1 MKRRYLVAVLLLAA
15 ITLIV
20 TRYWSKPGDSVPQSA
35 KAGEPGLQPAK
46 AGMNVAEQAARREA
60 ANRLARMPPTLPH
73 GQVGKYSAE
82 TIQSVERAF
91 RGMIAVRGLVIQDK
105 ERRALAQQV
114 LALPDGST
122 LMREILL
129 DPAFAR
135 SAFGDFQAE
144 ARFYAI
150 PVLKEVARQGD
161 TDFVSETASGLT
173 SQLAAAGGEPDRG
186 RSEDLMS
193 IVAIVGER
201 VGSEGLKDANAPVLA
216 KLGCTAEL
224 AQPVRAL
231 CLRGLFQGVWAADGI
246 EQAQAALARLKKS

>member
-20 TRYWSKPGDSVPQSA
+20 SRDWPKAGDSVPQSA

-60 ANRLARMPPTLPH
+60 ANRLARMSPTLPH
-73 GQVGKYSAE
+73 VQVGKYSAE

-114 LALPDGST
+114 LALPDGSA

-150 PVLKEVARQGD
+150 PVLKEVARQGN
-161 TDFVSETASGLT
+161 TDFVSENRPLVAMLVAAANWPSDDRQAGSDQATAAAVARKLHDAVATCASTSSVAAAMKGASG
-173 SQLAAAGGEPDRG
+173 S
-186 RSEDLMS
+186 
-193 IVAIVGER
+193 
-201 VGSEGLKDANAPVLA
+201 
-216 KLGCTAEL
+216 
-224 AQPVRAL
+224 
-231 CLRGLFQGVWAADGI
+231 
-246 EQAQAALARLKKS
+246 

>member
-1 MKRRYLVAVLLLAA
+1 MKRRYLVAVLFLAA
-15 ITLIV
+15 VTLIV
-20 TRYWSKPGDSVPQSA
+20 IRYLPKPDQPVPAAVSA
-35 KAGEPGLQPAK
+35 GA
-46 AGMNVAEQAARREA
+46 NVAEQAARREA
-60 ANRLARMPPTLPH
+60 ANRLARMPPALPRA
-73 GQVGKYSAE
+73 QVGKYSAE

-91 RGMIAVRGLVIQDK
+91 RGMISVRGLVIQDK
-105 ERRALAQQV
+105 ERRALAQEI
-114 LALPDGST
+114 LAMPDTSA

-150 PVLKEVARQGD
+150 SVLKEVARQGNL
-161 TDFVSETASGLT
+161 DFVSETAAGLT
-173 SQLAAAGGEPDRG
+173 SQLASAGGEPDRG
-186 RSEDLMS
+186 RGEDLMS

-201 VGSEGLKDANAPVLA
+201 VGSEGLKDADSPVLA

-246 EQAQAALARLKKS
+246 EEAQVALARLKKP